1 MCFSIERELGPRF
14 SVGTIATR
22 ISSLRSPS
30 ILEVVFEPGGPQH
43 VGPQPAAVQ
52 REQGVGHQRDSRA
65 RRELE
70 AEGPVD
76 QVVTLVREGR
86 DIVGTLDR
94 QALGSR
100 TLHPQLAHSYRYTRE
115 QA

>member
-1 MCFSIERELGPRF
+1 MCCSIERELGPRF

-30 ILEVVFEPGGPQH
+30 ILEVVFEPGGPQY

-52 REQGVGHQRDSRA
+52 REQGVRHQCDSRA

-76 QVVTLVREGR
+76 QVVTLVREVR
-86 DIVGTLDR
+86 DIDGTPERQVVGHR
-94 QALGSR
+94 AWQ
-100 TLHPQLAHSYRYTRE
+100 PQLALAHL
-115 QA
+115 QL